1 MPNFEIDINFDV
13 NKGELEEAVK
23 NINALTD
30 ENGRIV
36 EIQTDVDDSQ
46 LDEAKA
52 KEEGLNDT
60 ANEDII
66 VDDDQVDSAK
76 DKIDGMDG
84 KTISVNVSMQNLSQ
98 GLSQAKTGF
107 SELKRNV
114 DEVAIAGT
122 QMEQNFA
129 FLSMNEG
136 TEKAKKD
143 MQQIND
149 IVASMPGDD
158 NTMRSVL
165 STAQALGNN
174 LKPGEMEAATKTMA
188 DYMAGS
194 ATMGKMAAESQQ
206 DIMKYLLDGNTA
218 ELERGSIVASQI
230 DKLKEATTFQER
242 QVAMQEV
249 LNELGYGGIASQDT
263 MLNKQ
268 AEWEG
273 MIYNSKSALSSMWLD
288 AEKGAMDF
296 ILKLNEGSNGL
307 LGMGIV
313 AGQMVAGPMTELL
326 GGIGQVATGI
336 KSLRDVYKDLTVME
350 TIANAI
356 EGEGAIAHMAAALG
370 ITTEAA
376 AADGAAVSFGG
387 LAIAEGA
394 ALWPILAIIGAL
406 ALLGVAVYEVGKYFG
421 WWTNVGSMI
430 DAISAGLQRLW
441 SAFIN
446 NPDVQSFIQG
456 IKDAWNGV
464 VAALSPVISQVMSF
478 FGISQGGEFDIVR
491 ALIMGISAAWGNIK
505 SAIMLVIQVVAIFI
519 NRVARGIARAK
530 QIIQTLKTKWDDVKN
545 GIRGAVGSIK
555 DAITAPFQKAWGIV
569 KPIYDKFET
578 AVNWGK
584 KLIGWSGAEFEGF
597 NTGSVGYEGVQYE
610 GFDNNTLNGAIASS
624 ASNSSNVTN
633 NFHINGIIEE
643 EASQYIVNSVNDY
656 VKKQNLIRGV

>member
-36 EIQTDVDDSQ
+36 EIRTDVDDSQ

-84 KTISVNVSMQNLSQ
+84 KTISVNVAMQNLSQ

-114 DEVAIAGT
+114 DEVALAGT

-230 DKLKEATTFQER
+230 DKLKGATTFQER

-249 LNELGYGGIASQDT
+249 LNELGYGGIATQDT

-273 MIYNSKSALSSMWLD
+273 MIYNSQSALSSMWLD
-288 AEKGAMDF
+288 AEKGAMDY

-326 GGIGQVATGI
+326 GGIGQISTGLKGLKDAGGILGLGEKLGKVKDTLKGVKGAIDTVRNAESIATG
-336 KSLRDVYKDLTVME
+336 VTEALTGAKTLQTAAEEGSMLAK
-350 TIANAI
+350 IASIGPTVTLAGAEMGLLLPI
-356 EGEGAIAHMAAALG
+356 LLVVGAIAL
-370 ITTEAA
+370 
-376 AADGAAVSFGG
+376 
-387 LAIAEGA
+387 L
-394 ALWPILAIIGAL
+394 IGAL
-406 ALLGVAVYEVGKYFG
+406 WYLYNNNETVRQSIDWLIQQFQLFIGRLLQVGQFIVSFVSNSISQFLRWVTGARTSATNLVKNVYKALVSLPSK
-421 WWTNVGSMI
+421 I
-430 DAISAGLQRLW
+430 KSALSKVTQIITKP
-441 SAFIN
+441 FE
-446 NPDVQSFIQG
+446 
-456 IKDAWNGV
+456 DAWN
-464 VAALSPVISQVMSF
+464 
-478 FGISQGGEFDIVR
+478 
-491 ALIMGISAAWGNIK
+491 
-505 SAIMLVIQVVAIFI
+505 
-519 NRVARGIARAK
+519 
-530 QIIQTLKTKWDDVKN
+530 
-545 GIRGAVGSIK
+545 
-555 DAITAPFQKAWGIV
+555 IV
-569 KPIYDKFET
+569 KPFIDKIEGAWDSISGIFT
-578 AVNWGK
+578 
-584 KLIGWSGAEFEGF
+584 GAE
-597 NTGSVGYEGVQYE
+597 YEGVQYE

-633 NFHINGIIEE
+633 NFNINGIIEE

>member
-1 MPNFEIDINFDV
+1 MPSFEIDINFDV

-84 KTISVNVSMQNLSQ
+84 ETISVNVSMQNISQ
-98 GLSQAKTGF
+98 GISQAKTGF

-114 DEVAIAGT
+114 DEVALAGT

-230 DKLKEATTFQER
+230 DKLKGATTFQER

-249 LNELGYGGIASQDT
+249 LNELGYGGIATQDT

-273 MIYNSKSALSSMWLD
+273 MIYNSQSALSSMWLD

-326 GGIGQVATGI
+326 GGIGQISTGLKGLKDAGGILGLGEKLGKVKDTLKGVKGAIDTVRNAESIATG
-336 KSLRDVYKDLTVME
+336 VTEALTGAKTLQTAAEEGSMLAK
-350 TIANAI
+350 IASIGPTVTLAGAEMGLLLPI
-356 EGEGAIAHMAAALG
+356 LLVVGAIAL
-370 ITTEAA
+370 
-376 AADGAAVSFGG
+376 
-387 LAIAEGA
+387 L
-394 ALWPILAIIGAL
+394 IGAL
-406 ALLGVAVYEVGKYFG
+406 WYLYNNNETVRQSIDWLIQQFQLFIGRLLQVGQFIVSFVSNSISQFLRWVTGARTSATNLVKNVYKALVSLPSK
-421 WWTNVGSMI
+421 I
-430 DAISAGLQRLW
+430 KSALSKVTQIITKP
-441 SAFIN
+441 FE
-446 NPDVQSFIQG
+446 
-456 IKDAWNGV
+456 DAWN
-464 VAALSPVISQVMSF
+464 
-478 FGISQGGEFDIVR
+478 
-491 ALIMGISAAWGNIK
+491 
-505 SAIMLVIQVVAIFI
+505 
-519 NRVARGIARAK
+519 
-530 QIIQTLKTKWDDVKN
+530 
-545 GIRGAVGSIK
+545 
-555 DAITAPFQKAWGIV
+555 IV
-569 KPIYDKFET
+569 KPFIDKIEGAWDSISGIFT
-578 AVNWGK
+578 
-584 KLIGWSGAEFEGF
+584 GAE
-597 NTGSVGYEGVQYE
+597 YEGVQYE

-633 NFHINGIIEE
+633 NFNINGIIEE

>member
-46 LDEAKA
+46 IDEAKA
-52 KEEGLNDT
+52 KEDGLNDT

-84 KTISVNVSMQNLSQ
+84 ETISVNVSMQNLSQ
-98 GLSQAKTGF
+98 GISQAKTGF

-114 DEVAIAGT
+114 DEVALAGT
-122 QMEQNFA
+122 QMEQNFS

-230 DKLKEATTFQER
+230 DKLKGATTFQER
-242 QVAMQEV
+242 QVAMQKV
-249 LNELGYGGIASQDT
+249 LNDLGYGGIAAQDT

-326 GGIGQVATGI
+326 GGIGQAATGI

-356 EGEGAIAHMAAALG
+356 EGEGAIAHMASALG

-421 WWTNVGSMI
+421 WWTDVGSMI

-478 FGISQGGEFDIVR
+478 FSISQGGEFDIVR
-491 ALIMGISAAWGNIK
+491 ALIMGIGAAWRNIK
-505 SAIMLVIQVVAIFI
+505 SAIMLVIQVVSIFI

-530 QIIQTLKTKWDDVKN
+530 QIIQTLQTKWTAVKN
-545 GIRGAVGSIK
+545 AISGAASDIK
-555 DAITAPFQKAWGIV
+555 NALTAPFQRAWDIV

-597 NTGSVGYEGVQYE
+597 NTGSVGYEGFN
-610 GFDNNTLNGAIASS
+610 GTLNDSYF
-624 ASNSSNVTN
+624 SNSNTSNNSVVN
-633 NFHINGIIEE
+633 NFNINGIIEE